1 MDRLGNLEIR
11 HYAYGDLSNP
21 PAVMLDPSLITPF
34 QVYSSQPTETL
45 DVTDQVAD
53 DFAGGKDLQLRVTFE
68 NATYD
73 PGIGNGIIFV
83 EGTGPNKL
91 EVVHRMP

>member
-1 MDRLGNLEIR
+1 
-11 HYAYGDLSNP
+11 
-21 PAVMLDPSLITPF
+21 MLNPSLVTPF

-53 DFAGGKDLQLRVTFE
+53 DFAGGDDFQLRITFE

-73 PGIGNGIIFV
+73 AGIGNGITFV

-91 EVVHRMP
+91 EVVYTMP